1 MKCLKVGSLP
11 SKADPDEQ
19 EDYKEKKLEP
29 RLNEAKEGKR
39 AVFFVDAAHFVMGA
53 FLGFVWCFER
63 LFVKSPSGR
72 KRFNVLG
79 ALNAITHEVILV
91 TNDTYITA
99 TQVCELLEKI
109 AALGLMIP
117 ITLVLDNARYQK
129 CKAIYRSDVESCA
142 CASFELVKTRKLN
155 KIYCK
160 QNSCEFY
167 RRESPKYLMHKNKRD
182 YMIITQYYNN
192 SENKCIII
200 KYKVSI

>member
-39 AVFFVDAAHFVMGA
+39 AVFFVDAAPLVMGA

-79 ALNAITHEVILV
+79 ALNAITHKVILV
-91 TNDTYITA
+91 TYDTYITA
-99 TQVCELLEKI
+99 SQVCELIEKI

-129 CKAIYRSDVESCA
+129 CKIVEELALSLSIELLYLPSSWG
-142 CASFELVKTRKLN
+142 AS
-155 KIYCK
+155 
-160 QNSCEFY
+160 QS
-167 RRESPKYLMHKNKRD
+167 
-182 YMIITQYYNN
+182 
-192 SENKCIII
+192 
-200 KYKVSI
+200 

>member
-1 MKCLKVGSLP
+1 MHGAFPKIDRWSSGSHIRERTLP
-11 SKADPDEQ
+11 DRRSH
-19 EDYKEKKLEP
+19 YKEKKLEP

-117 ITLVLDNARYQK
+117 INLVLDNDLLIPEGN
-129 CKAIYRSDVESCA
+129 IYFS
-142 CASFELVKTRKLN
+142 KYRKV
-155 KIYCK
+155 I
-160 QNSCEFY
+160 
-167 RRESPKYLMHKNKRD
+167 NKRSA
-182 YMIITQYYNN
+182 IVV
-192 SENKCIII
+192 C
-200 KYKVSI
+200 

>member
-11 SKADPDEQ
+11 SEANPYEQ

-29 RLNEAKEGKR
+29 RLNEAKEGKS

-79 ALNAITHEVILV
+79 ALNGITHEVILV

-99 TQVCELLEKI
+99 TQVGELMEK
-109 AALGLMIP
+109 
-117 ITLVLDNARYQK
+117 
-129 CKAIYRSDVESCA
+129 
-142 CASFELVKTRKLN
+142 
-155 KIYCK
+155 
-160 QNSCEFY
+160 
-167 RRESPKYLMHKNKRD
+167 
-182 YMIITQYYNN
+182 
-192 SENKCIII
+192 
-200 KYKVSI
+200 